1 VNRSTDKQS
10 AYKTFLAAV
19 VLSLVAL
26 CAGTSLGSSG
36 IKAGET
42 LRALA
47 VKIFPLTVDSDP
59 QITAIVWELRLPR
72 TILAFIVGG
81 ALAISG
87 AVFQSVLK
95 NQLASPYILGV
106 SSGASLGAALVMI
119 GVFGSA
125 GGLLTAALG
134 GTAGGLLQTF
144 ALPLAGVVSGLGTV
158 LVVIALSSR
167 LGKTL
172 SNNTIILFGMV
183 FSLFVNAIL
192 ITLLSLF
199 REELKNLLLWQMGS
213 FSLRGWSHVGI
224 MRPFLAAGFL
234 GVIRYTGEMDI
245 LSFGEDEG
253 RSMGVNAEAVR
264 KRLFLFA
271 ALLTGAAV
279 ALCGAIGFVDLI
291 APHVARRITGSRHRR
306 VIPLSFCTGGILM
319 VAADIAAR
327 IVASPAELP
336 VGAVTALIGAPFFA
350 WVYFGRQRA
359 VTPAPSP
366 AKPKAPDTGR

>member
-1 VNRSTDKQS
+1 MNRSAGKYS
-10 AYKTFLAAV
+10 AGKTFLAAV
-19 VLSLVAL
+19 VLSLAVL

-47 VKIFPLTVDSDP
+47 VKIFRLTADSDP

-81 ALAISG
+81 SLAISG

-134 GTAGGLLQTF
+134 STAGGILRTF
-144 ALPLAGVVSGLGTV
+144 ALPLAGFVSGLGTV

-167 LGKTL
+167 LDKTL

-213 FSLRGWSHVGI
+213 FSLRGWSHVGL
-224 MRPFLAAGFL
+224 MLPFLVVGFL

-291 APHVARRITGSRHRR
+291 APHAARRITGSRHRR
-306 VIPLSFCTGGILM
+306 VIPLSFCTGGIL
-319 VAADIAAR
+319 
-327 IVASPAELP
+327 
-336 VGAVTALIGAPFFA
+336 
-350 WVYFGRQRA
+350 
-359 VTPAPSP
+359 
-366 AKPKAPDTGR
+366 